1 MSGRLFKI
9 AGRHLIAERPT
20 RHGRR
25 LHLMTSPSF
34 ETAPADA
41 RRIIAGTHALKAAI
55 VVSSKPEL
63 SLMIFHRRK
72 AHIFRRAFG
81 SL

>member
-1 MSGRLFKI
+1 
-9 AGRHLIAERPT
+9 
-20 RHGRR
+20 
-25 LHLMTSPSF
+25 MTSPSF

-55 VVSSKPEL
+55 VVSTKPEL